1 MKRMHPRALPAV
13 FVVAFAMLIPACGE
27 DGPSGFGLLS
37 SSGSGSTASSGGSGG
52 GTAGSSSSGSNGSS
66 GGAMTGGSGS
76 SGSPGSSGSSGGPPP
91 PQSPQPGGF
100 QQTVAPLLDAAGCT
114 ECHHH
119 GRPIDLT
126 TYPFMAGTPSDT
138 ANQLLA
144 SLTTN
149 MPPAPRTAAAQ
160 SVSAAIQGWMAAGM
174 KP

>member
-1 MKRMHPRALPAV
+1 VALAALALLV
-13 FVVAFAMLIPACGE
+13 PACGQ
-27 DGPSGFGLLS
+27 DGPGGFGSLDSSRSGGGPTS
-37 SSGSGSTASSGGSGG
+37 SSGGPSASSGGGSLGTSSG
-52 GTAGSSSSGSNGSS
+52 GSSSGASGSS
-66 GGAMTGGSGS
+66 GGTSSGGS
-76 SGSPGSSGSSGGPPP
+76 GSSGSSGGPPP
-91 PQSPQPGGF
+91 PQQGQPGGF
-100 QQTVAPLLDAAGCT
+100 QQTIAPLLDSAGCT

-149 MPPAPRTAAAQ
+149 MPPSPRTAAPL
-160 SVSAAIQGWMAAGM
+160 SVGAAIQTWIAAGM